1 VLPATNKGRQP
12 ASSTTEVNR
21 ITAEEE
27 VMDLSSVGQV
37 KEVFTLVDY
46 YSYIKGVEY
55 LICVA
60 FFVGFPMF
68 YRYINNTE
76 ESNSAENSH

>member
-1 VLPATNKGRQP
+1 
-12 ASSTTEVNR
+12 
-21 ITAEEE
+21 
-27 VMDLSSVGQV
+27 MDLTSIGEV

-46 YSYIKGVEY
+46 YSYIKSMEY

-68 YRYINNTE
+68 YRYINKRE
-76 ESNSAENSH
+76 EKTDSANGQ

>member
-1 VLPATNKGRQP
+1 MNQL
-12 ASSTTEVNR
+12 
-21 ITAEEE
+21 
-27 VMDLSSVGQV
+27 LSSVGEI

-46 YSYIKGVEY
+46 YQYIKGVEY

-68 YRYINNTE
+68 YRYINKADENTSS
-76 ESNSAENSH
+76 SNH